1 MLETPAPIDPGLD
14 VIHRAAGGR
23 LLAGKAVGDSRCS
36 QNRASGGSGIGED
49 VVAFGSQRAIK
60 QLHDLKHS
68 YRVSGAGERV
78 AALYAALGT
87 KHAAA
92 AQGGDELLEELCR
105 DLSATGDFADR
116 NRLVGAS
123 GQLGQRGDGVG
134 RLGRNRNHPST
145 LPD

>member
-1 MLETPAPIDPGLD
+1 M
-14 VIHRAAGGR
+14 
-23 LLAGKAVGDSRCS
+23 LAGKAIGDRRCR
-36 QNRASGGSGIGED
+36 QHRARGARGIGED
-49 VVAFGSQRAIK
+49 VVTFGCQRAIK
-60 QLHDLKHS
+60 QLDDLEHG
-68 YRVSGAGERV
+68 YLVSGAGERV

-92 AQGGDELLEELCR
+92 AQCGDELLEELGR
-105 DLSATGDFADR
+105 DLSATRDFADR
-116 NRLVGAS
+116 NRLVGAP